1 MIHRQWFRS
10 ILVSFTLLLVVV
22 PALAA
27 SSFNSWGPAASLES
41 IPGTSTE
48 LNTPSLEGCPFLSS
62 DGLKLY
68 MASNRPGG
76 QGGIDIWVAERAS
89 AEEPFGAP
97 ANVGEPIN
105 SPANDFCP
113 SPLRDGKGFLFVSN
127 RPDGCGGTDIYDP
140 EHGWQAPENLGCE
153 VNSSADEA
161 GPVLVFTEPG
171 PPTLFF
177 SSARVGG
184 PGGINLYLSRMVGAW
199 SFGLPELIPGV
210 NTDADDMQPYVRRD
224 GRELVFA
231 SNRSG
236 GQGNFDIWSA
246 SRDSIADPWS
256 IPVNL
261 GLNVN
266 SVASE
271 SRPSLSWDG
280 TMLLFGTTRSG
291 VEGASDIFYSTREP
305 QDR

>member
-27 SSFNSWGPAASLES
+27 SSFSSWGPAASLES
-41 IPGTSTE
+41 IPGTSSE
-48 LNTPSLEGCPFLSS
+48 LNTPALEGCPFLSR

-76 QGGIDIWVAERAS
+76 QGGIDIWVAERVS
-89 AEEPFGAP
+89 QVGSFGDP
-97 ANVGEPIN
+97 ANLGAPIN
-105 SPANDFCP
+105 SSANDFCP

-127 RPDGCGGTDIYDP
+127 RPDGCGGTDIYMTRYNP
-140 EHGWQAPENLGCE
+140 ENGWQAPENLGCE
-153 VNSSADEA
+153 VNSSMDEA
-161 GPVLVFTEPG
+161 GPVLVYTEPG
-171 PPTLFF
+171 PPTIFF

-184 PGGINLYLSRMVGAW
+184 LGGINLYMSRMVGDW
-199 SFGLPELIPGV
+199 SFGLAELVPGV
-210 NTDADDMQPYVRRD
+210 NSDADDMQPYIRRD

-266 SVASE
+266 SVASD

-280 TMLLFGTTRSG
+280 TLLLFGTTRSG
-291 VEGASDIFYSTREP
+291 VEGASDIFYSTR
-305 QDR
+305 

>member
-1 MIHRQWFRS
+1 MIYRRWFRS

-41 IPGTSTE
+41 IPGTSSE
-48 LNTPSLEGCPFLSS
+48 LNTAALEGCPFLSS
-62 DGLKLY
+62 DGLMLY
-68 MASNRPGG
+68 MASNRAGG

-89 AEEPFGAP
+89 PEGSFGAP
-97 ANVGEPIN
+97 ANLGAPIN

-113 SPLRDGKGFLFVSN
+113 SPFRDGKGFLFVSN
-127 RPDGCGGTDIYDP
+127 RPDGCGGTDIYMTRYNP

-161 GPVLVFTEPG
+161 GPVLVYAEPA
-171 PPTLFF
+171 PPTIFF

-184 PGGINLYLSRMVGAW
+184 PGGINLYLSRMMGDW
-199 SFGLPELIPGV
+199 SFGLAELVPGV
-210 NTDADDMQPYVRRD
+210 NSDADDMQPYLRRD

-236 GQGNFDIWSA
+236 GLGNFDIWSA
-246 SRDSIADPWS
+246 NRDSITSPWS

-280 TMLLFGTTRSG
+280 TMLLFGTTRPG
-291 VEGASDIFYSTREP
+291 VEGASDIFYSTR
-305 QDR
+305 